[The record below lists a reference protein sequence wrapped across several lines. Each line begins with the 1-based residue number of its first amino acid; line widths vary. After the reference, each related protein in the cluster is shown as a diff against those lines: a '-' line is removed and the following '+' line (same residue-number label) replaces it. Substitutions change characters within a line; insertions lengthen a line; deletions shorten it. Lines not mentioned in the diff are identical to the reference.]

1 MNNKKYQEM
10 YRAVEALLDDTVLSL
25 RTQVKEVLFN
35 DSQIDEAI
43 WELARDPELCRGAFG
58 DEFAQNLLLLNSVA
72 ESVSLLDDLTHFSSE
87 AERTKKKKKKKKKRE
102 QFERTSRTEFSQ
114 SEDLNKSRETRG
126 WRVKKQ
132 FKCHENPQR
141 TSRHSRNG

>member
-43 WELARDPELCRGAFG
+43 WELVRDPELCRAAFG

-72 ESVSLLDDLTHFSSE
+72 ESVSLLDDLAHFSNE
-87 AERTKKKKKKKKKRE
+87 AERTRE
-102 QFERTSRTEFSQ
+102 ELERIEAETFMLRKPKNEQTRDVLQFPTEFYVDPYDQ
-114 SEDLNKSRETRG
+114 PEDDN
-126 WRVKKQ
+126 
-132 FKCHENPQR
+132 HP
-141 TSRHSRNG
+141 

>member
-10 YRAVEALLDDTVLSL
+10 YRAVESLLDDTVLSL

-43 WELARDPELCRGAFG
+43 WELARDPELCRAAFG

-72 ESVSLLDDLTHFSSE
+72 ESVSLLDDLAHFSNE
-87 AERTKKKKKKKKKRE
+87 AERTRE
-102 QFERTSRTEFSQ
+102 ELERIEAETFMSRKPKNEQTRDVLQFPTEFYV
-114 SEDLNKSRETRG
+114 DPYDHPDGDR
-126 WRVKKQ
+126 
-132 FKCHENPQR
+132 HDR
-141 TSRHSRNG
+141 T

>member
-43 WELARDPELCRGAFG
+43 WELARDPELCRAAFG

-72 ESVSLLDDLTHFSSE
+72 ESVSLLDDLAHFSSE
-87 AERTKKKKKKKKKRE
+87 SDRVKEELEKIEAETFMSRKPLNE
-102 QFERTSRTEFSQ
+102 QRRDVLQFPTEFYV
-114 SEDLNKSRETRG
+114 DPYDHPDGDN
-126 WRVKKQ
+126 
-132 FKCHENPQR
+132 HP
-141 TSRHSRNG
+141 